1 MWFTEMGWSSTR
13 RAVPGYEFG
22 IDNTEEQRG
31 RYVARM
37 LEILN
42 AEAPFVTHVFLW
54 NLNWRTFA
62 PETDEKYGFGL
73 LNPDLSP
80 TPGYACAADFVR
92 SGNRITRAECRPA
105 A

>member
-1 MWFTEMGWSSTR
+1 MT
-13 RAVPGYEFG
+13 G
-22 IDNTEEQRG
+22 I
-31 RYVARM
+31 
-37 LEILN
+37 
-42 AEAPFVTHVFLW
+42 FLW
-54 NLNWRTFA
+54 NLNFRTVV
-62 PETDEKYGFGL
+62 PETDEKFGFGL